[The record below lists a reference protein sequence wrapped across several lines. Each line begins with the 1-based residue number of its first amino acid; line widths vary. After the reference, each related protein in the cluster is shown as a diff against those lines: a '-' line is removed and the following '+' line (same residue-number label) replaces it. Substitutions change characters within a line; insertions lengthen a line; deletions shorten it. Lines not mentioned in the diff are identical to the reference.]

1 MFSSCRRRY
10 INCKINMLL
19 LEVHKDLLR
28 FEYRKPAKS
37 NKCMV
42 FIPELNAEYAA
53 NIASRKIKTLLNMS
67 TQAWYDMHILQNI
80 DDKYCKNCGKPTIF
94 RNIVEGYQECCCISC
109 STKYAYIKKPELHQ
123 IVSERTKAA
132 MIDVFSDPVWQ
143 QKHRDG
149 LHAAIS
155 KQSYHENLS
164 NAQKK
169 RFENPEERLKQSIAV
184 KTAYENDSSIS
195 TKISV
200 KVRKAFDNGLGLKI
214 GESLKRGYKEHP
226 ERRTKLSNTLKER
239 YKDAELRTTIREKVQ
254 IAAET
259 TDMLKH
265 ISEGVQRARA
275 EGKMSKVS
283 TTKSKRRGKPQTINV
298 KNCINHVGTLT
309 VRSKFESFI
318 IAKLDELDIKYEYE
332 SICIEYDMLTKHG
345 NKRQYKPDL
354 ILHMPKGKVIAEI
367 KLSYSIGEVELLKQY
382 AAERYVIDNEDFI
395 DYIYLC
401 ENIAYTFDGIEQ
413 LKQQLQKYM

>member
-1 MFSSCRRRY
+1 MYSPCRWRY
-10 INCKINMLL
+10 NNCKIKDMLL
-19 LEVHKDLLR
+19 LEAHKELIR
-28 FEYRKPAKS
+28 FEYRKP
-37 NKCMV
+37 NKLNRFMIFV
-42 FIPELNAEYAA
+42 PELNAEYAA

-67 TQAWYDMHILQNI
+67 TQVWYDMHILQNI
-80 DDKYCKNCGKPTIF
+80 NDKYCKNCGKPTIF
-94 RNIVEGYQECCCISC
+94 RNIVEGYQECCCSSC
-109 STKYAYIKKPELHQ
+109 STKYAYIKNPDLHQ
-123 IVSERTKAA
+123 IVSERTKTA
-132 MIDVFSDPVWQ
+132 MVNVFSDPVWQ

-149 LHAAIS
+149 LHAAIN
-155 KQSYHENLS
+155 KASYHENLS

-195 TKISV
+195 AKISV

-226 ERRTKLSNTLKER
+226 ERRTKLSVTLKER
-239 YKDAELRTTIREKVQ
+239 YKDTELRAFIREKVQ

-265 ISEGVQRARA
+265 ISDGVQRARA
-275 EGKMSKVS
+275 EGKMSKIN
-283 TTKSKRRGKPQTINV
+283 TNLKRRGKPQKICVN
-298 KNCINHVGTLT
+298 NCINCDGTLV

-318 IAKLDELDIKYEYE
+318 ISKLDTLNIKYEYE

-354 ILHMPKGKVIAEI
+354 ILHLPKGKVIAEI
-367 KLSYSIGEVELLKQY
+367 KLSYDIGEIELLKQQ
-382 AAERYVIDNEDFI
+382 AAERYVNDNANFI

-401 ENIAYTFDGIEQ
+401 ENIAYTFDGVEQ